1 MSSAERDARFQDLFN
16 RYYRSIFSYLVGCG
30 FQRDRAR
37 ELAQEVFLR
46 VYRGM
51 DHYRGEAEWTFLQTT
66 ARNLAFNEIRG
77 RKTQKRTGVEVSFDE
92 LSHLPD
98 SLARDPW
105 TGQAPASPEAALL
118 EREEAASRRKQLRE
132 ALAELPDGIRECLLL
147 RLSGLKYRQI
157 QQRMS
162 ISLDTVKSRLHEAR
176 NRLRARLAEEPEGIA
191 WPVESGED
199 EHDQED

>member
-1 MSSAERDARFQDLFN
+1 MSGSERDARFQDLFD
-16 RYYRSIFSYLVGCG
+16 RYYRSVIAYLVGCG
-30 FQRDRAR
+30 FPRDRAR

-46 VYRGM
+46 VYRSM
-51 DHYRGEAEWTFLQTT
+51 DQYRGEAEWAFLQTT

-77 RKTQKRTGVEVSFDE
+77 RRTQKRDGVEVSFEE
-92 LSHLPD
+92 LSHLPG

-105 TGQAPASPEAALL
+105 TGQAPASPEATLL
-118 EREEAASRRKQLRE
+118 EREEAASRRKQLSE
-132 ALAELPDGIRECLLL
+132 AISKLPDGIRECLLL

-157 QQRMS
+157 QRRMN

-191 WPVESGED
+191 WPAAAGED
-199 EHDQED
+199 DHDQED

>member
-16 RYYRSIFSYLVGCG
+16 RYYRSVFAYLVGCG
-30 FQRDRAR
+30 FPRDRAR

-51 DHYRGEAEWTFLQTT
+51 DQYRGEAEWAFLQKT

-77 RKTQKRTGVEVSFDE
+77 RKTQKRTGVEVSFEE

-132 ALAELPDGIRECLLL
+132 AMAALPDSIRDCLLL

-157 QQRMS
+157 QQRMN

-176 NRLRARLAEEPEGIA
+176 NRLRASLAEDPEGIA
-191 WPVESGED
+191 WPGED
-199 EHDQED
+199 DHDQED